1 MSDDSRN
8 DPTDQREPARR
19 RGLAGRVVDAVVSP
33 LVTPVIDAVDVGD
46 VVDRI
51 DVEGVVD
58 RIDVDALMDRV
69 DVERLLS
76 RIDVDALLARI
87 DVNGLLDRIDVD
99 RLLGRIDV
107 DALMSR
113 VDVEAVVAR
122 VDVDALVARV
132 DLDRMLASVD
142 VGAIVDRVDLNGA
155 LERVDIDR
163 LIDRVDLDDVV
174 GRVDLNAALERVD
187 VNRVVERTELGA
199 VIARSTTGVFG
210 ELLDA
215 ARGVSTTA
223 DLVVQ
228 GATSRLVR
236 PRSDEHRP
244 GRPGSPDDVVDVS
257 GMRSTER
264 GVALQGHHAGSV
276 SRFVAFL
283 LDQMAM
289 SILFA
294 WGQWMLALA
303 IEVVLGSTWQPSD
316 NRIAVAVMYL
326 FWAFLY
332 FTLPL
337 AVAGRTVGMAV
348 LGLQVVRS
356 DGESLDGRHAALR
369 TVALPV
375 SFAVFGLGLLLGL
388 VRRDRRQLHD
398 LVADTAVVYAWDA
411 EIARLRADRQ
421 PD

>member
-1 MSDDSRN
+1 M
-8 DPTDQREPARR
+8 
-19 RGLAGRVVDAVVSP
+19 
-33 LVTPVIDAVDVGD
+33 DAVDVGD

-51 DVEGVVD
+51 DVEGVVE
-58 RIDVDALMDRV
+58 RIDVDTLMDRV
-69 DVERLLS
+69 DLERLLA
-76 RIDVDALLARI
+76 RVDLDAVLAQI

-107 DALMSR
+107 DALMAR
-113 VDVEAVVAR
+113 VDVDALVAR

-132 DLDRMLASVD
+132 DLDRMLTRVD

-155 LERVDIDR
+155 LERVDVDR
-163 LIDRVDLDDVV
+163 LLERVDANAVV
-174 GRVDLNAALERVD
+174 DRVDLNAALERVD

-210 ELLDA
+210 EVLDA

-228 GATSRLVR
+228 GAVGRIVR
-236 PRSDEHRP
+236 PRSEEHRP
-244 GRPGSPDDVVDVS
+244 GRPGAPDDVVDVG

-264 GVALQGHHAGSV
+264 GVALQGHDAGSV

-289 SILFA
+289 GALFA
-294 WGQWMLALA
+294 GGQWMLALA

-316 NRIAVAVMYL
+316 HRIAVAVMYL
-326 FWAFLY
+326 SWAFVY
-332 FTLPL
+332 YALPL
-337 AVAGRTVGMAV
+337 AVSGRTIGMAV

-356 DGESLDGRHAALR
+356 DGSALDGRRAALR
-369 TVALPV
+369 TLALPV

-398 LVADTAVVYAWDA
+398 LIAGTSVVYAWDA
-411 EIARLRADRQ
+411 EIARLRAHREGF
-421 PD
+421 

>member
-1 MSDDSRN
+1 MADDSTEDHR
-8 DPTDQREPARR
+8 PPREAPRR

-33 LVTPVIDAVDVGD
+33 LVTPVMDAVDVGD

-51 DVEGVVD
+51 DVEGVVE

-69 DVERLLS
+69 DLERLLA
-76 RIDVDALLARI
+76 RVDLNAVLARI
-87 DVNGLLDRIDVD
+87 DVDGLLDRIDVD

-107 DALMSR
+107 DALM
-113 VDVEAVVAR
+113 AR

-132 DLDRMLASVD
+132 DLDRMLTRVD
-142 VGAIVDRVDLNGA
+142 VGAIVDRVDLNST
-155 LERVDIDR
+155 LERVDVDR
-163 LIDRVDLDDVV
+163 LLERVDTNAVV
-174 GRVDLNAALERVD
+174 NRVDLNAALERVD

-228 GATSRLVR
+228 GGIGRVVR
-236 PRSDEHRP
+236 PRSEEHRP
-244 GRPGSPDDVVDVS
+244 GRPGAPDDVVDVS

-264 GVALQGHHAGSV
+264 GVALQGHHAGSA

-289 SILFA
+289 GVLFA

-303 IEVVLGSTWQPSD
+303 IEVVLGSAWQPSD

-326 FWAFLY
+326 CWAFVY
-332 FTLPL
+332 YALPL
-337 AVAGRTVGMAV
+337 AVAGRTIGMAV
-348 LGLQVVRS
+348 LGVQVVRS
-356 DGESLDGRHAALR
+356 DGSALDGRHAALR

-398 LVADTAVVYAWDA
+398 LIADTSVVYAWDA
-411 EIARLRADRQ
+411 EIARLRAGRQ
-421 PD
+421 VS

>member
-1 MSDDSRN
+1 MADDNTENHRAPR
-8 DPTDQREPARR
+8 DAPRR

-33 LVTPVIDAVDVGD
+33 LVTPVMDAVDVGD

-51 DVEGVVD
+51 DVEGVVE

-69 DVERLLS
+69 DLERLLA
-76 RIDVDALLARI
+76 RVDLDAVLARI
-87 DVNGLLDRIDVD
+87 DVDGLLDRIDVE

-113 VDVEAVVAR
+113 VDV
-122 VDVDALVARV
+122 DALV
-132 DLDRMLASVD
+132 S
-142 VGAIVDRVDLNGA
+142 
-155 LERVDIDR
+155 
-163 LIDRVDLDDVV
+163 
-174 GRVDLNAALERVD
+174 RVD

-210 ELLDA
+210 ELTDA

-228 GATSRLVR
+228 GGIGRIVR
-236 PRSDEHRP
+236 PRSEEHRP
-244 GRPGSPDDVVDVS
+244 GRPGAPDDVVDVS

-283 LDQMAM
+283 LDQAAM
-289 SILFA
+289 GVLFA
-294 WGQWMLALA
+294 WGQWMLTLA
-303 IEVVLGSTWQPSD
+303 IEVVLGSAWQPSD

-326 FWAFLY
+326 CWAFVY
-332 FTLPL
+332 YALPL
-337 AVAGRTVGMAV
+337 AVAGRTIGMAV

-356 DGESLDGRHAALR
+356 DGASLDGRHAALR
-369 TVALPV
+369 TIALPV

-398 LVADTAVVYAWDA
+398 LIADTSVVYAWDA
-411 EIARLRADRQ
+411 EIAGLRARREVS
-421 PD
+421 

>member
-1 MSDDSRN
+1 M
-8 DPTDQREPARR
+8 
-19 RGLAGRVVDAVVSP
+19 VDAVVSP

-46 VVDRI
+46 VVERI

-69 DVERLLS
+69 DVERLLA

-87 DVNGLLDRIDVD
+87 DVDGLLDRIDVD

-107 DALMSR
+107 DALM
-113 VDVEAVVAR
+113 VR

-132 DLDRMLASVD
+132 DLDRVLARVD
-142 VGAIVDRVDLNGA
+142 ISAVVDRVDLNGA
-155 LERVDIDR
+155 LERVDVDR
-163 LIDRVDLDDVV
+163 LLERIDVDAVV
-174 GRVDLNAALERVD
+174 HRVDLNAALERVD
-187 VNRVVERTELGA
+187 VNKVVERTELGA

-215 ARGVSTTA
+215 ARGVSTTT

-228 GATSRLVR
+228 GGVSRLVR

-244 GRPGSPDDVVDVS
+244 GRPGAPDDVVDVS
-257 GMRSTER
+257 GMGSTER
-264 GVALQGHHAGSV
+264 GVALQGHHAGSI

-283 LDQMAM
+283 LDQAALGV
-289 SILFA
+289 LFA
-294 WGQWMLALA
+294 WGQWMLTLA
-303 IEVVLGSTWQPSD
+303 IEVVLGSTWQPTD
-316 NRIAVAVMYL
+316 HRIAVAVMYL
-326 FWAFLY
+326 GWAFVY
-332 FTLPL
+332 YALPL
-337 AVAGRTVGMAV
+337 AVAGRTIGMAV

-356 DGESLDGRHAALR
+356 DGSAIDARHAAVR
-369 TVALPV
+369 TLALPV

-411 EIARLRADRQ
+411 ELARLRAHREGI
-421 PD
+421 